1 MDKTFDLQMEVN
13 DKNILISKLK
23 KEVERYLS
31 QIKKSPWLKKNVTS
45 KTNISQY
52 SDTPSLCQNPDTLI
66 KPITWQHEFQQQKIV
81 KLNAHKRNWRIK
93 LLMLKNRT
101 TKNIR
106 NREYSTI
113 TQIRIQTGTPIQ
125 IQITL
130 HL

>member
-1 MDKTFDLQMEVN
+1 MDKTFDLQKEVN

-66 KPITWQHEFQQQKIV
+66 KPIT
-81 KLNAHKRNWRIK
+81 
-93 LLMLKNRT
+93 T
-101 TKNIR
+101 SD
-106 NREYSTI
+106 STNFNNKK
-113 TQIRIQTGTPIQ
+113 P
-125 IQITL
+125 
-130 HL
+130 